1 MNFIL
6 FRPHLHRKPRA
17 DSSPVFV
24 FGCASD
30 KVVDKTTRRRGGES
44 RSPRG
49 RVGGGDVIGRDREGP
64 QGWPFF
70 GGKRKKNK
78 QTKQTNKQ
86 TGVIF
91 FFFYLLFVSS
101 VGMLEV
107 FVSSEGSQSRFVED
121 RGFFSFFLFSSY
133 VSGIAT

>member
-1 MNFIL
+1 MISMNFIL

-17 DSSPVFV
+17 DSSLAFV

-30 KVVDKTTRRRGGES
+30 KVVVKTTTTTRRGGDS

-49 RVGGGDVIGRDREGP
+49 RVGGVDFIGKNLKVGLFLVEK
-64 QGWPFF
+64 
-70 GGKRKKNK
+70 GKKKKTNE
-78 QTKQTNKQ
+78 TNKQ
-86 TGVIF
+86 TGVAF
-91 FFFYLLFVSS
+91 FSFYLLFVSS

-121 RGFFSFFLFSSY
+121 RGFFFLFLRFGNRQ
-133 VSGIAT
+133 VSH